1 MESSDVTGLLR
12 ILALVP
18 FLAASLAAQAGEGDW
33 YVAPSIVYFDDDGKR
48 RIDDAMGGLQVQ
60 FGKEMSRR
68 LSLEGLLGYHDIDG
82 FPGQEHLELG
92 FNVVGK
98 FLPDGWIS
106 PYVIGGIGYLRAD
119 VGIPDFG
126 GLPPAGETANNAT
139 ATGGLG
145 LEIRF
150 RDTPWSLRTEARLR
164 HAFDSDDSLT
174 DAIVSLGLQYNFG
187 GKSKARAMT
196 TSDKEAVPAAVV
208 AAVPADDDAD
218 GVANDRDQCPGTP
231 AGVRVD
237 TRGCEILE
245 LRNIYF
251 GFDSAVLLAT
261 ARSMLDASAAT
272 LRRHP
277 DLEVEI
283 VGFADSRG
291 PESYNQRLSERR
303 AEAVRD
309 YLRQAGV
316 DAARLTARG
325 YGESHPGASDLSA
338 NGLAQSRRVELR
350 VQER

>member
-1 MESSDVTGLLR
+1 MESSDVTRLLKT
-12 ILALVP
+12 LALVP
-18 FLAASLAAQAGEGDW
+18 FLATSLAVQADGGGW
-33 YVAPSIVYFDDDGKR
+33 YVAPSVVYFDDDGDR
-48 RIDDAMGGLQVQ
+48 LIDDSIGGLQVQ

-92 FNVVGK
+92 FNVIGK
-98 FLPDGWIS
+98 FLPDSRFS
-106 PYVIGGIGYLRAD
+106 PYVIGGIGMLRAD
-119 VGIPDFG
+119 VGLPDFG
-126 GLPPAGETANNAT
+126 GLPPAGDTANNAT

-145 LEIRF
+145 LQIRLG
-150 RDTPWSLRTEARLR
+150 DSPWSLRTEARLR
-164 HAFDSDDSLT
+164 HAFDGDDSLT
-174 DAIVSLGLQYNFG
+174 DGIISLGLQYNF

-196 TSDKEAVPAAVV
+196 TSDIQAPPAAVV
-208 AAVPADDDAD
+208 PADSDGD
-218 GVANDRDQCPGTP
+218 GVANDRDQCPDTP

-237 TRGCEILE
+237 ARGCEIVK
-245 LRNIYF
+245 LRNVYF

-277 DLEVEI
+277 DLRVDI

-291 PESYNQRLSERR
+291 PESYNLRLSERR

-309 YLRQAGV
+309 YLQQAGV

-325 YGESHPGASDLSA
+325 TGESHPGASDTSA

-350 VQER
+350 AQDR